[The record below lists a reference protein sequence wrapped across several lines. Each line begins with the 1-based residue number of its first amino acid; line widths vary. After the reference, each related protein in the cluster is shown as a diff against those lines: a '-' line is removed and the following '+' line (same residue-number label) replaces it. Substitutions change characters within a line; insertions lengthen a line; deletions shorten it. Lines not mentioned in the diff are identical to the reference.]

1 MARRIRWQIV
11 TAVIGVLL
19 IAGVLAQLALST
31 TAVAEPRAGGS
42 YIEAVPG
49 APAQLI
55 PLLNDPLSDPVGRDI
70 AALLFDGLTRLGFDG
85 LPEGALAESWR
96 IDQDGRIYIFEL
108 RDDVLW
114 HDGTPFTADDV
125 VFTVR
130 AIQDENFTGNPS
142 LVNLWQNVL
151 VDRLDDYTVRFTLSA
166 PYSPFLSVA
175 RLPILPAHLLR
186 DIPVEEWATSSFATE
201 PVGTGPYQL
210 ARLEVDRAELRVN
223 REYFIERP
231 FIDRL
236 ELRFIDSPQ
245 ATFALFETNEIQ
257 ALGASTAT
265 APELNQLGLPEG
277 VRRISTPL
285 DEYAVL
291 TFNLREPPLDQLALR
306 RALARGLSKSTLL
319 EQVLNGQ
326 VARIDNPILPGWWP
340 FDPTIG
346 WYAYDAETATEV
358 LDALGYEE
366 TPEGVR
372 ERNDEPLS
380 LPLITDGDPGRLAAA
395 REIARQW
402 AVIGVE
408 VDVTQLEREE
418 LRQRLRERDFML
430 AVHGWAR
437 LGADPDIFELWHSSQ
452 ADDGLNYAGLRDD
465 TIDELLT
472 RGRIE
477 RDLAAR
483 NESYAA
489 FQRRWVEL
497 VPSITLYQPLY
508 SFTVSDA
515 VDGLGFEQTPFG
527 RGVLLVGRE
536 DRYRNITNWFVQS
549 SREIRETLR

>member
-1 MARRIRWQIV
+1 
-11 TAVIGVLL
+11 
-19 IAGVLAQLALST
+19 
-31 TAVAEPRAGGS
+31 
-42 YIEAVPG
+42 
-49 APAQLI
+49 
-55 PLLNDPLSDPVGRDI
+55 
-70 AALLFDGLTRLGFDG
+70 
-85 LPEGALAESWR
+85 
-96 IDQDGRIYIFEL
+96 
-108 RDDVLW
+108 VLW

-125 VFTVR
+125 LFTVR
-130 AIQDENFTGNPS
+130 AIQDDAFAGDPS
-142 LVNLWQNVL
+142 LVNLWDNVL

-166 PYSPFLSVA
+166 PYSPFLNAA
-175 RLPILPAHLLR
+175 RLPILPAHLLG
-186 DIPVEEWATSSFATE
+186 DIPLDQWATSSFASD
-201 PVGTGPYQL
+201 PIGTGPYQL
-210 ARLEVDRAELRVN
+210 TRLEADRALLRVN

-245 ATFALFETNEIQ
+245 ATFALFETREIQ
-257 ALGASTAT
+257 ALGASTST
-265 APELNQLGLPEG
+265 APELNQLGLPEH
-277 VRRISTPL
+277 VRRVAMPL

-291 TFNLREPPLDQLALR
+291 TFNLREPPLNRLALR
-306 RALARGLSKSTLL
+306 RALAQGLSKSTLL

-326 VARIDNPILPGWWP
+326 VARIDNPILPGWGP

-346 WYAYDAETATEV
+346 WYTYDDAAAAEV
-358 LDALGYEE
+358 LDALGYDE

-372 ERNDEPLS
+372 VRNGEPLV
-380 LPLITDGDPGRLAAA
+380 LPLITDSDPGRLAAA

-408 VDVTQLEREE
+408 VDVIELERDE
-418 LRQRLRERDFML
+418 LRERLREHDFML

-452 ADDGLNYAGLRDD
+452 ADGGLNYAGLRDE

-472 RGRIE
+472 NGRIE
-477 RDLAAR
+477 RDIAVR

-508 SFTVSDA
+508 TFTVSDA
-515 VDGLGFEQTPFG
+515 VDGLGFDLTPFG
-527 RGVLLVGRE
+527 AGRLLVGRE

>member
-19 IAGVLAQLALST
+19 VAGVLAQLALST
-31 TAVAEPRAGGS
+31 TAVAEPRTGGT

-70 AALLFDGLTRLGFDG
+70 GALLFDGLTRLGFDG

-96 IDQDGRIYIFEL
+96 IDQGGRIYIFDL

-130 AIQDENFTGNPS
+130 AIQDETFTGNPS

-175 RLPILPAHLLR
+175 RLPILPAHLLG

-210 ARLEVDRAELRVN
+210 SRLEADRAELRVN

-245 ATFALFETNEIQ
+245 ATFALLETNEIQ
-257 ALGASTAT
+257 ALGSSTAT

-277 VRRISTPL
+277 VRRIATPL

-346 WYAYDAETATEV
+346 WYSYDAEAATEV

-402 AVIGVE
+402 AVIGVA
-408 VDVTQLEREE
+408 VDVTQLERAE
-418 LRQRLRERDFML
+418 LRQRLRERDFVL

-472 RGRIE
+472 SGRIE
-477 RDLAAR
+477 RDIAAR

-508 SFTVSDA
+508 TFTVSEA

-527 RGVLLVGRE
+527 GNVLLVGRE

>member
-11 TAVIGVLL
+11 AAVLGALL
-19 IAGVLAQLALST
+19 VAGVLVQLALST
-31 TAVAEPRAGGS
+31 TAVAEPRIGGS

-49 APAQLI
+49 SPAQVN
-55 PLLNDPLSDPVGRDI
+55 PLLNDPLADPVGRDI
-70 AALLFDGLTRLGFDG
+70 GALLFDGLTRLGFDG
-85 LPEGALAESWR
+85 LPEGALAEDWR

-130 AIQDENFTGNPS
+130 AIQDTSFTGNPS

-175 RLPILPAHLLR
+175 RLPILPAHLLG
-186 DIPVEEWATSSFATE
+186 DVPIEEWATSSFASN
-201 PVGTGPYQL
+201 PIGTGPYQL
-210 ARLEVDRAELRVN
+210 SRLEADRAVLRVN

-245 ATFALFETNEIQ
+245 ATFALLETSEIQ

-265 APELNQLGLPEG
+265 APELNRVGLPEG
-277 VRRISTPL
+277 VRRVAMPL

-291 TFNLREPPLDQLALR
+291 TFNLREPPLNRLALR
-306 RALARGLSKSTLL
+306 RALAQGLSKSTLL

-346 WYAYDAETATEV
+346 WYAYDAEAATEV

-372 ERNDEPLS
+372 ERDGEPLT

-408 VDVTQLEREE
+408 VDITELERAE
-418 LRQRLRERDFML
+418 LRERLRERDFVL

-452 ADDGLNYAGLRDD
+452 AADGLNYAGLRDD

-508 SFTVSDA
+508 TFTVSEA
-515 VDGLGFEQTPFG
+515 VDGLGFAQTPFG
-527 RGVLLVGRE
+527 GGLLVGRE
-536 DRYRNITNWFVQS
+536 DRYRNVTNWFVQS

>member
-1 MARRIRWQIV
+1 M
-11 TAVIGVLL
+11 LL
-19 IAGVLAQLALST
+19 VAGVLAQLALST
-31 TAVAEPRAGGS
+31 TAVAEPRIGGS
-42 YIEAVPG
+42 FIEAVPG
-49 APAQLI
+49 SPAQLN

-70 AALLFDGLTRLGFDG
+70 GALLFDGLTRLGFDG
-85 LPEGALAESWR
+85 LPEGALADSWR
-96 IDQDGRIYIFEL
+96 VDQDGRIYIFEL

-151 VDRLDDYTVRFTLSA
+151 VDRLDEYTVRFTLSA

-186 DIPVEEWATSSFATE
+186 DVPVEEWATSSFATE

-210 ARLEVDRAELRVN
+210 SRLEADRALLRVN

-231 FIDRL
+231 FIDRI

-245 ATFALFETNEIQ
+245 ATFALLETSEIQ
-257 ALGASTAT
+257 ALGASTDT
-265 APELNQLGLPEG
+265 APELNQIGLPEG
-277 VRRISTPL
+277 VRRVALPL

-291 TFNLREPPLDQLALR
+291 TFNLREPPLNRLALR
-306 RALARGLSKSTLL
+306 RALAQGLSKSTLL
-319 EQVLNGQ
+319 EQVRNGQ

-346 WYAYDAETATEV
+346 WYAYDAGAAESV

-372 ERNDEPLS
+372 ERNDEPLV

-408 VDVTQLEREE
+408 VDITELEREE
-418 LRQRLRERDFML
+418 LRERLRTHDFML

-508 SFTVSDA
+508 AFTISEA
-515 VDGLGFEQTPFG
+515 VDGIGFEQTPFG
-527 RGVLLVGRE
+527 GGALLVGRE
-536 DRYRNITNWFVQS
+536 DRYRNVTNWFVRS

>member
-19 IAGVLAQLALST
+19 VAGVLAQLALST

-42 YIEAVPG
+42 YTEAVPG

-175 RLPILPAHLLR
+175 RLPILPAHLLS

-210 ARLEVDRAELRVN
+210 ARLEADRAELRVN

-245 ATFALFETNEIQ
+245 ATFALLETSEIQ

-346 WYAYDAETATEV
+346 WYAYDAEAATEV

-372 ERNDEPLS
+372 ERNDESLS

-418 LRQRLRERDFML
+418 LRQRLRERDFVL

-472 RGRIE
+472 SGRIE

-508 SFTVSDA
+508 SFTVSGA

-527 RGVLLVGRE
+527 GNVLLVGRE

>member
-1 MARRIRWQIV
+1 
-11 TAVIGVLL
+11 
-19 IAGVLAQLALST
+19 
-31 TAVAEPRAGGS
+31 
-42 YIEAVPG
+42 
-49 APAQLI
+49 
-55 PLLNDPLSDPVGRDI
+55 VGRDI

-175 RLPILPAHLLR
+175 RLPILPAHLLG

-210 ARLEVDRAELRVN
+210 ARLEADRAELRVN

-245 ATFALFETNEIQ
+245 ATFALLETSEIQ

-346 WYAYDAETATEV
+346 WYAYDAEAATEV

-372 ERNDEPLS
+372 ERNDESLS

-418 LRQRLRERDFML
+418 LRQRLRERDFVL

-472 RGRIE
+472 SGRIE

-508 SFTVSDA
+508 SFTVSGA

-527 RGVLLVGRE
+527 GNVLLVGRE